1 MILDMTKS
9 DVTKDSTFQKV
20 VQVFLNTPH
29 RPHKTTKKK
38 AKSPRKKRVS
48 GAFAKRKTA

>member
-1 MILDMTKS
+1 MSKADA
-9 DVTKDSTFQKV
+9 TKDPAFKKV
-20 VQVFLNTPH
+20 VQVFLNTPPQ
-29 RPHKTTKKK
+29 PHEPKRKK

>member
-1 MILDMTKS
+1 MTKT
-9 DVTKDSTFQKV
+9 DATKDPAFQKV

-29 RPHKTTKKK
+29 QPHKPMSKK

-48 GAFAKRKTA
+48 AASSKPKIAP